1 MNRKS
6 RDRRRARLDK
16 LEQRRL
22 LGMDAQKKKPRSE
35 SIWPG
40 LQSDLC
46 TLPTARNALAGADR
60 VS

>member
-22 LGMDAQKKKPRSE
+22 LGMERPKKKPASTDRAGLEYVLVTSNPARRPCKAE
-35 SIWPG
+35 S
-40 LQSDLC
+40 
-46 TLPTARNALAGADR
+46 R
-60 VS
+60 

>member
-22 LGMDAQKKKPRSE
+22 LGMERPKKKPQQPSGRLGLE
-35 SIWPG
+35 SDRCANP
-40 LQSDLC
+40 
-46 TLPTARNALAGADR
+46 ARRPCKAESR
-60 VS
+60 

>member
-22 LGMDAQKKKPRSE
+22 LGMERPKKKPASTDRAGLE
-35 SIWPG
+35 SVLVTSNPARRPG
-40 LQSDLC
+40 KGES
-46 TLPTARNALAGADR
+46 R
-60 VS
+60 